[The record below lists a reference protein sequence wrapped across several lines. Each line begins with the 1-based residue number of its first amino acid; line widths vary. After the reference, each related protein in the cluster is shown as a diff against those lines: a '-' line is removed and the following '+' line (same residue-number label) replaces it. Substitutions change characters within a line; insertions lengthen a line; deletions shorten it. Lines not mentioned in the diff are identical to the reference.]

1 MATPTRNLLAFF
13 MAATLLSPW
22 PAPTSAERPA
32 PHYTLD
38 LSDAEVNFSIDVLGL
53 FRVSGRFDQVQG
65 GLLFSEACTAE
76 SIAFSIQTAS
86 VNTDNP
92 LRDRVIRSP
101 ALLNSRAHPFITF
114 SSTRI
119 DNLDGRPGRITGTLG
134 MNGMSREVSFTLRPG
149 SASGD
154 VTPGPEGYVALASIS
169 RNDFGI
175 PSPMPGTSDTI
186 RIQVTLA
193 LREDR
198 LTLASSATQ
207 ENTP

>member
-22 PAPTSAERPA
+22 SAPTSAERSA
-32 PHYTLD
+32 RHYTLD
-38 LSDAEVNFSIDVLGL
+38 LSDAEVNFSVNVLGL

-65 GLLFSEACTAE
+65 GLLFSEACTAQ

-92 LRDRVIRSP
+92 LRDKVIRSP

-119 DNLDGRPGRITGTLG
+119 DSPDGQPGRITGTLD
-134 MNGMSREVSFTLRPG
+134 MNGKSREVSFTLRPG
-149 SASGD
+149 TSAGDKTSGTD
-154 VTPGPEGYVALASIS
+154 GYVALASIS
-169 RNDFGI
+169 RADFGI

-186 RIQVTLA
+186 RIQVMLE

-198 LTLASSATQ
+198 LTLASSAIQ

>member
-1 MATPTRNLLAFF
+1 M
-13 MAATLLSPW
+13 
-22 PAPTSAERPA
+22 SAERPA

-38 LSDAEVNFSIDVLGL
+38 LSDAEVSFSVNVLGL
-53 FRVSGRFDQVQG
+53 FRVGGRFDQVQG

-101 ALLNSRAHPFITF
+101 ALLNSRTHPLITF

-119 DNLDGRPGRITGTLG
+119 DNPDGRPGRISGMLD
-134 MNGMSREVSFTLRPG
+134 MNGRSREVSFTLRPG
-149 SASGD
+149 PSARDEISGAD
-154 VTPGPEGYVALASIS
+154 SYLALASIS
-169 RNDFGI
+169 RADFGI
-175 PSPMPGTSDTI
+175 PSPMIGTSDTI
-186 RIQVTLA
+186 RIQVTLE

-198 LTLASSATQ
+198 LTLASSDTQ
-207 ENTP
+207 EKTP

>member
-22 PAPTSAERPA
+22 SAPTSAEHPA

-38 LSDAEVNFSIDVLGL
+38 LSDAEVNFSINVLGL

-65 GLLFSEACTAE
+65 GLLFSEACTAQ

-101 ALLNSRAHPFITF
+101 ALLNSRAHPLITF

-119 DNLDGRPGRITGTLG
+119 DNPDGRPGRITGTLD
-134 MNGMSREVSFTLRPG
+134 MNGRSREVSFSLRPVP
-149 SASGD
+149 SAGDEVSGAD
-154 VTPGPEGYVALASIS
+154 SYLALASIS
-169 RNDFGI
+169 RAGFGI
-175 PSPMPGTSDTI
+175 PSPMIGTSDTI
-186 RIQVTLA
+186 RIQVTLE